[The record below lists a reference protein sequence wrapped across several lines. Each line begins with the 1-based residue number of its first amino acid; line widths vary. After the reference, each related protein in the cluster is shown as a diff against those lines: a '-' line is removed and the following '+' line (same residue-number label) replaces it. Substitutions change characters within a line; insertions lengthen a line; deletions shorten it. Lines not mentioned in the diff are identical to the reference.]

1 VALLLHDTAQRDG
14 KILDEHVITICHL
27 RGGKIFRLETLLSDV
42 PMLNAFF
49 VRAEDRWIH
58 RKVVFGACT
67 EGE

>member
-1 VALLLHDTAQRDG
+1 MAVPPHNTAQCDG

-49 VRAEDRWIH
+49 V
-58 RKVVFGACT
+58 
-67 EGE
+67 